1 MTDCTTEPL
10 TFSRLKRQNIQA
22 DFRGGR
28 LTSDGGAVLLREVDR
43 SLGLI
48 DAINACIRDPRHPFF
63 ITHTQ
68 RTLLAQRI
76 LLELHSDGLE

>member
-10 TFSRLKRQNIQA
+10 WFAGLKRQNIQA

-28 LTSDGGAVLLREVDR
+28 LTSDGGALLLREADR
-43 SLGLI
+43 VLGLI
-48 DAINACIRDPRHPFF
+48 EAIDACLVDPRNPFC
-63 ITHTQ
+63 IAHAQ

-76 LLELHSDGLE
+76 FGIALG